1 MSDPS
6 AVYYLS
12 QALER
17 RDTPSELEQS
27 LQIESADRNWL
38 RNLFLASQDARQ
50 ALDTPMFVDKLFI
63 MAQGSPAADLAGAF
77 LVSGP
82 PEHPVFLCTPAFGL
96 ERFDSREQVFKKL
109 HERLRLPPQRDEL
122 LRFVAFRIKTA
133 IRYEP
138 PPTLVTKP
146 IPGIVLADR
155 RQSIENYLNYS
166 RANLHDELLRLP
178 TLKFLINQL
187 LESQLGRRFGSLSL
201 TSVKVISYERPT
213 SDGRTAPLPLKPV
226 STRLLGETLLEHY
239 NRGAWPS
246 GQTREFIAPGYAS
259 SVTETVDWDRA
270 IANLSSQLKNH
281 LETAL
286 QTFWEERLDNGQLRG
301 DLFIDAMG
309 TRFRAELLQQEQDW
323 NAISPEDFYPLCGLY
338 PQDSPRLQDLTLY
351 SLAVNT
357 SGRSSVLANAFVV
370 RSDRQPHPGFFL
382 YAVGRLQMFE
392 SETSLQASVK
402 ARLQDPKQGDE
413 LRHGLSLRERADLK
427 SAQITNIALLPG
439 SLPVFKE
446 QFNSIVAKQR
456 DNVAYVLA
464 RYRSSNGALA
474 LAAAFERALDVRA
487 LVDPRLVSLAPM
499 GRWSHRLDL
508 SPSEQS
514 VAPGRRHTLM
524 PTLDTVRFQL
534 GTLNEL
540 KSRLTEGLK
549 KRPTLRAFIQSELST
564 ELNRVHGADLSPSNL
579 YINHYPSAL
588 PPLGDIT
595 QLPSHSQNLVEHF
608 LERLTQH
615 TGALAPS
622 THIGVFSKD
631 ADGKWARVPNLDM
644 TQLNTLVE
652 QAMADFLGHYLRR
665 QRTLYGSLS
674 EPLNEAV
681 TSGLRREVQFK
692 VLRGDLHETDLEVLD
707 NILDSEQR
715 ELRPGLRGFIPD
727 AFELTLRP
735 DASAM
740 PVKLHN
746 CFLLTERGGLDTEH
760 SGTVLLWTPVRGA
773 EAFHSF
779 HVAEVE
785 LQRRLHDPVERLALL
800 EQIARSER
808 PAISPLPQNH
818 HTHHRAYP
826 ALGFELIQNGLR
838 GNRQHSL
845 VDKALGDLAHATA
858 STYSSEHFHQHLQS
872 CLDTHSTVPM
882 LEKAIQAAE
891 NAALHLALPPWLA
904 GTTDSRQFALA
915 SLLDRYRQDAAT
927 TADYHQDIPD
937 LRDNARTKVTSLL
950 SRDFPAAHLDPDKIS
965 VSLTRRNAA
974 EILRESLTDFAL
986 RHFDDIDQSSII
998 VSTQGGLLPRELTGA
1013 RFKSLVK
1020 EAAVGNHYAN
1030 LLASYLS
1037 DSAQRRPAFRKHF
1050 FWQSLLHAFT
1060 QVIRNTLSAT
1070 AHGYIKH
1077 LLGMPDGLARKPLDG
1092 QNIDLRPLEL
1102 ISGAQAKAD
1111 PVAGFYL
1118 IGPKRGQR
1126 GPQILFTPQG
1136 PQPIFQEYTDEA
1148 ALLADLGHSN
1158 NLQQRVLE
1166 RLAHERRE
1174 HYAKQVFSAQR
1185 APLGISDNPLLGNLF
1200 QRLYQD
1206 TSALLKDML
1215 GRQSVQDQH
1224 SAWNT
1229 VLSWLK
1235 GGLDQGTM
1243 FMLGRLRLPPLIW
1256 QTLPRLKD
1264 AAQKAW
1270 QGQWGN
1276 AIEEFVISLAQLA
1289 VARRGGSR
1297 TGLAALAQTETE
1309 DLPESPFPEPAW
1321 ADSPL
1326 TPGQKAAI
1334 LDHEAHA
1341 VALEDMALNLTAGL
1355 YQDTATGNTFA
1366 AVGGKVFQVEEN
1378 DRRWRLVKDSAR
1390 GPWLQQ
1396 NRHKQWSFDLQGHCI
1411 EELSS

>member
-6 AVYYLS
+6 TVYYLS
-12 QALER
+12 QALEQ
-17 RDTPSELEQS
+17 RDTPSKLELS
-27 LQIESADRNWL
+27 LNIETADRNWL
-38 RNLFLASQDARQ
+38 RSLFLAGQDARQ

-82 PEHPVFLCTPAFGL
+82 PEHPLFLCTPAFGL
-96 ERFDSREQVFKKL
+96 ERFDNREQVFKRL
-109 HERLRLPPQRDEL
+109 HERLSQPPQRDEL

-138 PPTLVTKP
+138 PPTLVTER
-146 IPGIVLADR
+146 ILGVVLADR
-155 RQSIENYLNYS
+155 RQSIENYLNYTLT
-166 RANLHDELLRLP
+166 NLHDELLRLP

-187 LESQLGRRFGSLSL
+187 LQNQLGRHFGSLSL
-201 TSVKVISYERPT
+201 TSVKVISYERPA
-213 SDGRTAPLPLKPV
+213 SDGRTASLPLKQV

-239 NRGAWPS
+239 NRGAWPA

-259 SVTETVDWDRA
+259 PVADTVTWERE
-270 IANLSSQLKNH
+270 IANLSRQLKNR
-281 LETAL
+281 LESAL
-286 QTFWEERLDNGQLRG
+286 QTFWEEPLDNGKPRG

-309 TRFRAELLQQEQDW
+309 TRFRAELFQQEQDR

-338 PQDSPRLQDLTLY
+338 PLDNPRLRDLTLY
-351 SLAVNT
+351 SLAINANR
-357 SGRSSVLANAFVV
+357 RSSVLANTFVV
-370 RSDRQPHPGFFL
+370 RSDRQQHPAYFL
-382 YAVGRLQMFE
+382 YASGRLQVFE
-392 SETSLQASVK
+392 SESALLASVTT
-402 ARLQDPKQGDE
+402 RLQDTNQGDE

-427 SAQITNIALLPG
+427 NAQITRITLLPG
-439 SLPVFKE
+439 ELSVFKAQLE
-446 QFNSIVAKQR
+446 GIVAKQR
-456 DNVAYVLA
+456 DNVAYVLE

-474 LAAAFERALDVRA
+474 LAAAFERAVDVRA
-487 LVDPRLVSLAPM
+487 LIDPKLVSLSPL

-514 VAPGRRHTLM
+514 VGPGLRHTLM
-524 PTLDTVRFQL
+524 PMLDTARFQL
-534 GTLNEL
+534 NALNEL
-540 KSRLTEGLK
+540 KARLTEGLK
-549 KRPTLRAFIQSELST
+549 NRPTLKAFIQSELST
-564 ELNRVHGADLSPSNL
+564 VLHSAHGGNLSPGDL

-588 PPLGDIT
+588 SPLDDST
-595 QLPSHSQNLVEHF
+595 QLPRHSQNLVEYF

-631 ADGKWARVPNLDM
+631 AEGNWARVSNLDIA
-644 TQLNTLVE
+644 QLNTLVE
-652 QAMADFLGHYLRR
+652 QAIPDFLGNYLRR
-665 QRTLYGSLS
+665 QRSLYGELS
-674 EPLNEAV
+674 EPLSEAV
-681 TSGLRREVQFK
+681 TSGLRREAQFK
-692 VLRGDLHETDLEVLD
+692 VLLGNLHETDLEVLD
-707 NILDSEQR
+707 NILDSARREQ
-715 ELRPGLRGFIPD
+715 RPGLRGFIPD
-727 AFELTLRP
+727 AFGLTLKT
-735 DASAM
+735 DAPAT

-746 CFLLTERGGLDTEH
+746 CFLLTERGGLNTEH
-760 SGTVLLWTPVRGA
+760 SGSVLLWTPVHGA

-779 HVAEVE
+779 HAAEVE
-785 LQRRLHDPVERLALL
+785 LQRRLHDPVDRLALL

-808 PAISPLPQNH
+808 PAIFPLPQNH
-818 HTHHRAYP
+818 HTNHRAYP
-826 ALGFELIQNGLR
+826 ALSFELIQSDLR

-845 VDKALGDLAHATA
+845 VDKAMGDLAHAAA
-858 STYSSEHFHQHLQS
+858 SPYTSEHFHQHLQS

-882 LEKAIQAAE
+882 LEKAIHAAQ
-891 NAALHLALPPWLA
+891 NAALHLALPSWLA

-915 SLLDRYRQDAAT
+915 SLLDRYRQDADT

-937 LRDNARTKVTSLL
+937 LRDNARSKVTSLL
-950 SRDFPAAHLDPDKIS
+950 SRDFPTAQLDPDKIS
-965 VSLTRRNAA
+965 VSLTPHNAA
-974 EILRESLTDFAL
+974 VVLRESLTDFAL
-986 RHFDDIDQSSII
+986 RHFDEIDQSSIV
-998 VSTQGGLLPRELTGA
+998 VSTQEGSLPRELTGE

-1037 DSAQRRPAFRKHF
+1037 DSARRRPAFRKHF

-1060 QVIRNTLSAT
+1060 QMIRNTLSAT

-1092 QNIDLRPLEL
+1092 QNIEFRPLEL
-1102 ISGAQAKAD
+1102 ISDAQAKAD

-1136 PQPIFQEYTDEA
+1136 PQPIFQEYTNET
-1148 ALLADLGHSN
+1148 ALLADLGNSN
-1158 NLQQRVLE
+1158 GLQQRVLE
-1166 RLAHERRE
+1166 RLANARRG
-1174 HYAKQVFSAQR
+1174 HYANQVFSAQR
-1185 APLGISDNPLLGNLF
+1185 VLFGISDNPLLGNLF

-1206 TSALLKDML
+1206 TSALLGDML
-1215 GRQSVQDQH
+1215 RRQSVQDQH
-1224 SAWNT
+1224 PAWNN

-1235 GGLDQGTM
+1235 GGLDQGAM
-1243 FMLGRLRLPPLIW
+1243 FMLGRLRLPLLVW
-1256 QTLPRLKD
+1256 QTLPRFKD

-1270 QGQWGN
+1270 QGQWGK

-1297 TGLAALAQTETE
+1297 TGLSGLAQTEAE
-1309 DLPESPFPEPAW
+1309 GLLESPFPEPSW
-1321 ADSPL
+1321 DDSRL

-1334 LDHEAHA
+1334 LGHEAHA
-1341 VALEDMALNLTAGL
+1341 VALEDMILNLAAGL
-1355 YQDTATGNTFA
+1355 YTDPTTGNTFA
-1366 AVGGKVFQVEEN
+1366 AVGGKVFQIQED
-1378 DRRWRLVKDSAR
+1378 DRRWRIVKDNAR

-1396 NRHKQWSFDLQGHCI
+1396 NRYKQWSFDLQGRCI
-1411 EELSS
+1411 EGLSP